1 VATTT
6 KTRGSWIEE
15 LSIHYVPV
23 TERHGKPRDQFT
35 VWFAANLSAIG
46 LFLGSLSVV
55 LGLTLPWAIVAI
67 AVGYIFGALI
77 VAFHAMQGPKLGV
90 PQMIQSRGQFG
101 FYGAGI
107 FFLATFVLE
116 FGYTAAQ
123 TVLQGQAMNQVVPHL
138 SILLW
143 IFIFT
148 VPTIVLAI
156 FGYDWVHRWQ
166 RWATIVLG
174 ITVVVMLIQALMFK
188 PGLSSAEASWSAPQL
203 PLFTLVTAIYLIAIA
218 SWAPNVSDYS
228 RYLPEKINAARTFW
242 AIFWGMVASGVIA
255 GIGAYITAL
264 LPKDGLFG
272 AVDTISGPVIVV
284 IMALSLIGTNVLTT
298 YTGMLS
304 LTSAVSTFRKVP
316 VSQLIRIAGVVITAG
331 AALVAAALG
340 YNSFL
345 TSFQNFLDVLLF
357 VFIPWS
363 AVNLFDYYFV
373 RKGVYNVQAFFDR
386 KGEYRGFRVIPVLV
400 YLVGLGVELLF
411 INQTFYVGPLVKPL
425 GGVDISWI
433 VGFVVPFGLYWLIA
447 RLWPETAGV
456 NVAIEHGA
464 LDVSMETDFLPNG
477 SPVAGAAGGAAAA
490 GAAAAGGVAPGG
502 AVAGGQ
508 VAADGAAAAEAPTD
522 LAPGTGQRR

>member
-1 VATTT
+1 
-6 KTRGSWIEE
+6 
-15 LSIHYVPV
+15 
-23 TERHGKPRDQFT
+23 
-35 VWFAANLSAIG
+35 
-46 LFLGSLSVV
+46 
-55 LGLTLPWAIVAI
+55 
-67 AVGYIFGALI
+67 
-77 VAFHAMQGPKLGV
+77 
-90 PQMIQSRGQFG
+90 
-101 FYGAGI
+101 
-107 FFLATFVLE
+107 
-116 FGYTAAQ
+116 
-123 TVLQGQAMNQVVPHL
+123 
-138 SILLW
+138 
-143 IFIFT
+143 
-148 VPTIVLAI
+148 
-156 FGYDWVHRWQ
+156 
-166 RWATIVLG
+166 
-174 ITVVVMLIQALMFK
+174 
-188 PGLSSAEASWSAPQL
+188 
-203 PLFTLVTAIYLIAIA
+203 
-218 SWAPNVSDYS
+218 
-228 RYLPEKINAARTFW
+228 
-242 AIFWGMVASGVIA
+242 VIA

-373 RKGVYNVQAFFDR
+373 RKGAYNVQAFFDR
-386 KGEYRGFRVIPVLV
+386 NGEYRGFRVIPVLV

-490 GAAAAGGVAPGG
+490 GGVAAGG
-502 AVAGGQ
+502 AVAGGP

>member
-1 VATTT
+1 MVTVRQGRTPL
-6 KTRGSWIEE
+6 IEE
-15 LSIHYVPV
+15 LSIHYVPA
-23 TERHGKPRDQFT
+23 TDRHGKPRDQFT

-55 LGLTLPWAIVAI
+55 LGLTLPWAILSI
-67 AVGYIFGALI
+67 LVGYVFGALL

-101 FYGAGI
+101 FYGAGV

-123 TVLQGQAMNQVVPHL
+123 TVLQGQAMNQVVPHV
-138 SILLW
+138 SILPWL
-143 IFIFT
+143 FIFT

-166 RWATIVLG
+166 RWATVILG
-174 ITVVVMLIQALMFK
+174 ITVVIMLIQALVYK
-188 PGLSSAEASWSAPQL
+188 PGLSAAEGSWAHPKL
-203 PLFTLVTAIYLIAIA
+203 ALFALVTAIYLIAIA

-228 RYLPEKINAARTFW
+228 RYLPEKVSSPRTFW
-242 AIFWGMVASGVIA
+242 SIFWGMVASSVIA
-255 GIGAYITAL
+255 GIGAYVTAL

-272 AVDTISGPVIVV
+272 AVDAISGGVVVV

-304 LTSAVSTFRKVP
+304 LTSALSTFRT
-316 VSQLIRIAGVVITAG
+316 VSRSQVVRVVGVVLTAG

-345 TSFQNFLDVLLF
+345 ASFQNFLDVLLF

-373 RKGVYNVQAFFDR
+373 RKGQYNVEGFFDR
-386 KGEYRGFRVIPVLV
+386 NGEYKGFRTIPVVV
-400 YLVGLGVELLF
+400 YLIGLGVELLF
-411 INQTFYVGPLVKPL
+411 INQTFYVGPLVSAL

-433 VGFVVPFGLYWLIA
+433 VGFLVPFGLYWLIA
-447 RLWPETAGV
+447 RLWPRQVGV
-456 NVAIEHGA
+456 VA
-464 LDVSMETDFLPNG
+464 
-477 SPVAGAAGGAAAA
+477 
-490 GAAAAGGVAPGG
+490 APGRSS
-502 AVAGGQ
+502 VQ
-508 VAADGAAAAEAPTD
+508 DLPVPAAEAPAD
-522 LAPGTGQRR
+522 

>member
-6 KTRGSWIEE
+6 QGKGSWIEE
-15 LSIHYVPV
+15 LSIHYVPT

-46 LFLGSLSVV
+46 LFLGSLSIL
-55 LGLTLPWAIVAI
+55 LGLTLPWALLAI
-67 AVGYIFGALI
+67 LIGYVFGALL
-77 VAFHAMQGPKLGV
+77 VAFHAMQGPQLGV

-101 FYGAGI
+101 FYGAGV

-123 TVLQGQAMNQVVPHL
+123 TVLQGEAMNQVVPHI
-138 SILLW
+138 SILPW

-148 VPTIVLAI
+148 IPTIVLAI

-166 RWATIVLG
+166 RWATVILG
-174 ITVVVMLIQALMFK
+174 ITVIVMLIQALLYK
-188 PGLSSAEASWSAPQL
+188 PGLSAAEASWAHPQL
-203 PLFTLVTAIYLIAIA
+203 ALFAAVTAIYLIAIA

-228 RYLPEKINAARTFW
+228 RYLPENVSFARTFW

-264 LPKDGLFG
+264 LPKAGLFG
-272 AVDTISGPVIVV
+272 AVDAISGGAVVV
-284 IMALSLIGTNVLTT
+284 IMALSLIGTNVLTV

-304 LTSAVSTFRKVP
+304 ITSALSTFHRIP
-316 VSQLIRIAGVVITAG
+316 VSKLIRIIGVVLTAG
-331 AALVAAALG
+331 AALIAAALG

-345 TSFQNFLDVLLF
+345 ASFQNFLNVLLF

-373 RKGVYNVQAFFDR
+373 RKGQYNVQAFFDR
-386 KGEYRGFRVIPVLV
+386 DGEYRGFRVIPVVV
-400 YLVGLGVELLF
+400 YIVGLGAELLF
-411 INQTFYVGPLVKPL
+411 INQTFYVGPLVSAL

-433 VGFVVPFGLYWLIA
+433 VGFIVPFGLYWVIA
-447 RLWPETAGV
+447 RFWPQLAGV
-456 NVAIEHGA
+456 NVALGDHGA
-464 LDVSMETDFLPNG
+464 LDVSMETDFLQHP
-477 SPVAGAAGGAAAA
+477 SSATAI
-490 GAAAAGGVAPGG
+490 
-502 AVAGGQ
+502 
-508 VAADGAAAAEAPTD
+508 DGPATTEAPSD
-522 LAPGTGQRR
+522 